1 MSIMNFYL
9 ISLNPVSVIAEQA
22 RPCKAKRGR
31 GRPPGSKNKPKP
43 DGGQGSRGGQGSQ
56 GRRGCRGGR
65 GSRGGK
71 GLGRG
76 RGSEVEGL
84 IDEEI
89 EIDEAVRR

>member
-1 MSIMNFYL
+1 MQL
-9 ISLNPVSVIAEQA
+9 W
-22 RPCKAKRGR
+22 
-31 GRPPGSKNKPKP
+31 
-43 DGGQGSRGGQGSQ
+43 QGSGGGQGSQ